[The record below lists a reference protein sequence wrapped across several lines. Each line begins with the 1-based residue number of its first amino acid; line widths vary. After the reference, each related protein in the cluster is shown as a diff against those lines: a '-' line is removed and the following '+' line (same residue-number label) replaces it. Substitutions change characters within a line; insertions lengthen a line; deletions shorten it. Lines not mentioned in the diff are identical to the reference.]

1 MGGRENASGA
11 ASCNDSPP
19 AEAPGIRGDEGNPV
33 LGIRGDEENPVL
45 GIRGD
50 EGNPVLGIRGDEGNP
65 DPTGAPGIG
74 EGARERG
81 PVIG

>member
-1 MGGRENASGA
+1 M
-11 ASCNDSPP
+11 
-19 AEAPGIRGDEGNPV
+19 